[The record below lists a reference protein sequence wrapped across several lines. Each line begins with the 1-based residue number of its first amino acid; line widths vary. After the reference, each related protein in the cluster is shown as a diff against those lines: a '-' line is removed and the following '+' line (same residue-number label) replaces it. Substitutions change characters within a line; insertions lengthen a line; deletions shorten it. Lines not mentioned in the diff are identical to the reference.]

1 MAVEKHLFKLTAGM
15 FGRMSEI
22 EMDGVVLKNVTRV
35 NVEVSVHE
43 LTKVTIEYVADVE
56 IIGEVY
62 DTELEIKDP
71 KV

>member
-1 MAVEKHLFKLTAGM
+1 
-15 FGRMSEI
+15 
-22 EMDGVVLKNVTRV
+22 
-35 NVEVSVHE
+35 VHE